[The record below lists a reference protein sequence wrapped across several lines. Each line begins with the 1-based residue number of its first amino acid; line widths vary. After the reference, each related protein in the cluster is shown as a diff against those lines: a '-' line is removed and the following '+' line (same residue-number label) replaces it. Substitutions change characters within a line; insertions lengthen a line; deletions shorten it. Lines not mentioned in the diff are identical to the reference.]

1 MPRALIPPLSHTHS
15 HTSSLSPALSPS
27 RIGRE
32 HVLTLPLPNPPPLS
46 LSCSHTR
53 SVFLSLSLSQH
64 LKTAGNTCW
73 RCGYTQRHLSA
84 SSTIHSGTGPN
95 SELAPNQIPA
105 QHTKF
110 GNRKTKPIIRSPD
123 RPKHEIRNLRHESIC
138 PTPKTSKRQ
147 GTRAG
152 AAAIHNVIFQPL
164 QRSTPG
170 QVQTP
175 NSLQIIA
182 AQHTKFGN
190 RKTKPIIRSPNR
202 RKHEIRNLKHESIC
216 PTPETSNPGEG
227 LGLRVKETSGI
238 GIARNLK
245 PDYRNPEPGTKPKT
259 GNWNRIPEIRSPQL
273 CNPKAKARNLILMT
287 SWP

>member
-1 MPRALIPPLSHTHS
+1 MLSHT
-15 HTSSLSPALSPS
+15 
-27 RIGRE
+27 
-32 HVLTLPLPNPPPLS
+32 
-46 LSCSHTR
+46 
-53 SVFLSLSLSQH
+53 LSLSL
-64 LKTAGNTCW
+64 T
-73 RCGYTQRHLSA
+73 LS
-84 SSTIHSGTGPN
+84 
-95 SELAPNQIPA
+95 L
-105 QHTKF
+105 
-110 GNRKTKPIIRSPD
+110 
-123 RPKHEIRNLRHESIC
+123 
-138 PTPKTSKRQ
+138 KTSKRQ

-175 NSLQIIA
+175 NSLQI
-182 AQHTKFGN
+182 
-190 RKTKPIIRSPNR
+190 RYRPNTRNSETER
-202 RKHEIRNLKHESIC
+202 RIQSSEARPKHEIRNLKHETIC
-216 PTPETSNPGEG
+216 PTPKTSNPGEG